1 MAHEAVGWLQEH
13 ENFMLPVL
21 EPVSSHFSIT
31 HLDDKPQDPIV
42 QTIQS
47 PARLPAQSGTPPH
60 NSAALPSSPAP
71 SRTKVS
77 SDVSTQLSKPVLTSM
92 WNELPYPRDV
102 VSVPFVITHGV
113 IHGT

>member
-1 MAHEAVGWLQEH
+1 MAHETVGWLQEH
-13 ENFMLPVL
+13 EKFMLPVL
-21 EPVSSHFSIT
+21 EPISSYFSIP

-42 QTIQS
+42 QTIQL
-47 PARLPAQSGTPPH
+47 PARLPAQSETPSY

-77 SDVSTQLSKPVLTSM
+77 SDGSTQVSKPVLTSM

-102 VSVPFVITHGV
+102 VSTPFVINRGV
-113 IHGT
+113 IQYT